1 MDLPVDRA
9 AIVGILNV
17 TPDSFSDGGA
27 WLHPTLAWEQGVRIR
42 DAGADIVD
50 VGGESTRPGATPV
63 PELEE
68 MDRVLPVIERL
79 VKEGVC
85 VSVDTTK
92 VRVAAEALALGA
104 KIVNDVSGGNDP
116 AMRELVV
123 RERATYCIMHTQ
135 GDPTIMQDKPTYED
149 VVDEVKGYLLARG
162 IDLLHAGLSKHQ
174 VWIDPGI
181 GFGKT
186 TAHNLQILKNIETFV
201 ETGFPVMI
209 GLSRKSFLGRVLG
222 SETEPADL
230 EERIPPGLWIQ
241 GRCEELGVRLL
252 RVHDV
257 SEAIAVSRL
266 VTAFRSS

>member
-1 MDLPVDRA
+1 MDLPADRA
-9 AIVGILNV
+9 AIMGILNV

-68 MDRVLPVIERL
+68 MDRVLPVVERL

-85 VSVDTTK
+85 VSIDTTK
-92 VRVAAEALALGA
+92 VSVAAEALALGA
-104 KIVNDVSGGNDP
+104 KIVNDVSGGADE

-123 RERATYCIMHTQ
+123 REHATYCIMHSQ
-135 GDPTIMQDKPTYED
+135 GTPATMQASPHYDD
-149 VVDEVKGYLLARG
+149 VVDEVTKFLVGRG
-162 IDLLHAGLSKHQ
+162 TDLLHSGLPKHQ
-174 VWIDPGI
+174 LWIDPGI

-186 TAHNLQILKNIETFV
+186 TSHNLLLLKNIETFV
-201 ETGFPVMI
+201 ETGFPVVI
-209 GLSRKSFLGRVLG
+209 GISRKSFIGRVLG
-222 SETEPADL
+222 SETEPAAL

-241 GRCEELGVRLL
+241 GRCEELGARIL

-257 SEAIAVSRL
+257 AEAASVSKMVR
-266 VTAFRSS
+266 AFRLS